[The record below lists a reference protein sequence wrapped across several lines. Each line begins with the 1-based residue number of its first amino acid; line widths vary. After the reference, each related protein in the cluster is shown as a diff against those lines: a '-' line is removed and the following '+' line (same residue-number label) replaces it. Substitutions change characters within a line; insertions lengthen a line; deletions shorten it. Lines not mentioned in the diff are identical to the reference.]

1 MFGIKLPSR
10 LSALDIGREAVRGA
24 DFAGLR
30 GAEVLFLAEGVDR
43 AEGFG
48 LVLKDTVPPGPTLLV
63 RFLPILVTLADV
75 TFFAA
80 VVGVFFVCWA
90 TFFLVVNCNFP
101 FVLVTI

>member
-24 DFAGLR
+24 VFEGLR
-30 GAEVLFLAEGVDR
+30 LVAAEVLFLAEGVDR

-63 RFLPILVTLADV
+63 RFLPILVTLAD
-75 TFFAA
+75 
-80 VVGVFFVCWA
+80 
-90 TFFLVVNCNFP
+90 
-101 FVLVTI
+101 